1 MSGMNEKLNEANF
14 LLYAMHHYDNTQC
27 YSLVEFEDD
36 LKKFLYLKK
45 LISRYKNNGDL
56 KERLI
61 LNHIIVLYNLF
72 GDATTKMLFY
82 KVDEVCWD
90 VLTTFLVYLDRMPE
104 VLPDYGIILSEVIL
118 DERVISTLRKI

>member
-1 MSGMNEKLNEANF
+1 MNEKLNESNF

-36 LKKFLYLKK
+36 LKKFLYLRK

-82 KVDEVCWD
+82 KVDENCWD
-90 VLTTFLVYLDRMPE
+90 ILTTFLVYLDRMPE
-104 VLPDYGIILSEVIL
+104 VLSDYGIILSEVVL
-118 DERVISTLRKI
+118 DEKVISTLRKI

>member
-1 MSGMNEKLNEANF
+1 VNEKLNEANF

-27 YSLVEFEDD
+27 YSLAEFEDD

-82 KVDEVCWD
+82 KVDESCWD
-90 VLTTFLVYLDRMPE
+90 VLVTFLVYLNKMPE
-104 VLPDYGIILSEVIL
+104 TVPDYKVNLTDYIL
-118 DERVISTLRKI
+118 DEKVIATLREI

>member
-1 MSGMNEKLNEANF
+1 MNDKLNEANF

-27 YSLVEFEDD
+27 YSLTEFEDD

-72 GDATTKMLFY
+72 GEATTKMLFY
-82 KVDEVCWD
+82 KVDENCWD

-104 VLPDYGIILSEVIL
+104 TMPDYGIILSEVVL

>member
-1 MSGMNEKLNEANF
+1 MNEKLNESNF
-14 LLYAMHHYDNTQC
+14 LLYAMHHYDNNQC
-27 YSLVEFEDD
+27 YSLVEIEYQ

-45 LISRYKNNGDL
+45 LISRYKNNGDF

-82 KVDEVCWD
+82 KVDENCWD

-104 VLPDYGIILSEVIL
+104 TLADYGIILSEVVL

>member
-1 MSGMNEKLNEANF
+1 MNEKLNEANF
-14 LLYAMHHYDNTQC
+14 LIYAMHYYDNTQC
-27 YSLVEFEDD
+27 YSLAEFEDD

-72 GDATTKMLFY
+72 GEATTKMLFY
-82 KVDEVCWD
+82 KVDEECWD
-90 VLTTFLVYLDRMPE
+90 VLVTFLVYLNLMPE
-104 VLPDYGIILSEVIL
+104 TIPDYGIILSEIVL

>member
-1 MSGMNEKLNEANF
+1 
-14 LLYAMHHYDNTQC
+14 MHHYDNTEC
-27 YSLVEFEDD
+27 YSLAEFEDD

-61 LNHIIVLYNLF
+61 LNHIIVLYNIF
-72 GDATTKMLFY
+72 GDATTKLLFY
-82 KVDEVCWD
+82 KVDEHCWD

-104 VLPDYGIILSEVIL
+104 SLPDYGIILSEVVL
-118 DERVISTLRKI
+118 DEKVISILRKI

>member
-1 MSGMNEKLNEANF
+1 MNDKLNESNF
-14 LLYAMHHYDNTQC
+14 LIYAMHHYDNTQC
-27 YSLVEFEDD
+27 YSLAEFEDD

-45 LISRYKNNGDL
+45 LLSRYKNNGDL

-82 KVDEVCWD
+82 KVDEDCWD
-90 VLTTFLVYLDRMPE
+90 ILITFLVYLDRMPE
-104 VLPDYGIILSEVIL
+104 IITDYGITLSEVIL
-118 DERVISTLRKI
+118 DEKVISTLRKI

>member
-1 MSGMNEKLNEANF
+1 VNDKLNESNF

-36 LKKFLYLKK
+36 LKKFLYLRK

-82 KVDEVCWD
+82 KVDENCWD
-90 VLTTFLVYLDRMPE
+90 ILTTFLVYLDRMPE
-104 VLPDYGIILSEVIL
+104 VLPDYGIILSEVVL
-118 DERVISTLRKI
+118 DEKVISTLRKI

>member
-82 KVDEVCWD
+82 KVDEFCWD

>member
-1 MSGMNEKLNEANF
+1 MNEKLNEANF

-82 KVDEVCWD
+82 KVDENCWD

-104 VLPDYGIILSEVIL
+104 TLADYGIILSEVVL

>member
-1 MSGMNEKLNEANF
+1 MNEKLNESNF

-82 KVDEVCWD
+82 KVDENCWD

-104 VLPDYGIILSEVIL
+104 TLADYGIILSEVVL

>member
-1 MSGMNEKLNEANF
+1 MNEKLNEANF
-14 LLYAMHHYDNTQC
+14 LIYAMHYYDNTQC
-27 YSLVEFEDD
+27 YSLAEFEDD

-72 GDATTKMLFY
+72 GEATTKMLFY
-82 KVDEVCWD
+82 KVDEECWD
-90 VLTTFLVYLDRMPE
+90 VLVTFLVYLNLMPE
-104 VLPDYGIILSEVIL
+104 TIPDYGIILSEIIL
-118 DERVISTLRKI
+118 DEKVISILRKI

>member
-1 MSGMNEKLNEANF
+1 MNDKLNESNF

-36 LKKFLYLKK
+36 LKKFLYLRK

-82 KVDEVCWD
+82 KVDENCWD
-90 VLTTFLVYLDRMPE
+90 ILTTFLVYLDRMPE
-104 VLPDYGIILSEVIL
+104 VLPDYGIILSEVVL
-118 DERVISTLRKI
+118 DEKVISTLRKI